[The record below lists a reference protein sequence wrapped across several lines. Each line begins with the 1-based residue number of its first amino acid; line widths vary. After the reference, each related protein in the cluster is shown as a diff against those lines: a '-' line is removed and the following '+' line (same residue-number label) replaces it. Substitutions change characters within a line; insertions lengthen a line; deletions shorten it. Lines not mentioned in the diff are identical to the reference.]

1 MFENFERPLV
11 TIVIPCY
18 NCERTIVEAITS
30 ALSQDYP
37 KIEVIVVDDGSTDN
51 SGQLV
56 KSLMNEDSRLSI
68 YYQENKGV
76 SAARNL
82 GLHFASGSYISFLD
96 GDDKLKSSYISL
108 GMDVFKS
115 NPSLTLV
122 YSNMELFEREKGLYP
137 LPKFNIRDFLRSN
150 CIPVF
155 ALVRTEQ
162 LREIK
167 GFDESI
173 SLCEDW
179 ECWVHILKIFGTE
192 VYRIEEPQYY
202 YRRRFTNDSNMDQ
215 NRGNDEKLKEI
226 LLYIFWKHQKIYFD
240 NDMGLSKLFQIQD
253 EFRRFKS
260 RYYNKWHKRVFYKLF
275 KPSKYIEIYT
285 NNGL

>member
-1 MFENFERPLV
+1 MFKDLKKPLV

-18 NCERTIVEAITS
+18 NSERTIVDAVTS
-30 ALSQDYP
+30 ALSQDYA

-51 SGQLV
+51 SGQLI
-56 KSLMNEDSRLSI
+56 KNIMNDDPRLS
-68 YYQENKGV
+68 YCYQENKGV
-76 SAARNL
+76 SAARNR
-82 GLHFASGSYISFLD
+82 GLNLAKGRYISFLD

-108 GMDVFKS
+108 GLEVFES
-115 NPSLTLV
+115 NPTLTLV

-137 LPKFNIRDFLRSN
+137 LPKFNVGHFLRSN
-150 CIPVF
+150 CIPIF

-162 LREIK
+162 LRTIK

-179 ECWVHILKIFGTE
+179 ECWVHLLKVFNTN

-215 NRGNDEKLKEI
+215 NMGNDEKLKEI
-226 LLYIFWKHQKIYFD
+226 LLYIFSKHQKIYFD

-253 EFRRFKS
+253 EFRRFKIK
-260 RYYNKWHKRVFYKLF
+260 YYNRWYKRVFYKLF
-275 KPSKYIEIYT
+275 KPSKHREIYM
-285 NNGL
+285 NSER